1 MPLLGLIIAVAL
13 GTALAPVFEVLLRIL
28 GAIILVLL
36 LVSLIYG

>member
-13 GTALAPVFEVLLRIL
+13 GTTLVPVFEVLLRIL